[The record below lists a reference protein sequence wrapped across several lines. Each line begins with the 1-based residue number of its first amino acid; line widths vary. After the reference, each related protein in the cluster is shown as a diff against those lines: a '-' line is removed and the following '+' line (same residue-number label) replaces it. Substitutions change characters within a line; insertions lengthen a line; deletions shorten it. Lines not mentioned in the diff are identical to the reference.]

1 MNCYDCYAKA
11 YCMAAAEPG
20 SVVCMINRMRYGG
33 THADDRPPRQAGDF
47 CQYCGQRLRVI
58 GTERSKTP
66 KDTTAQV
73 THAMR
78 FQPTVKQSPT

>member
-20 SVVCMINRMRYGG
+20 SVVCMINRMMRYGG
-33 THADDRPPRQAGDF
+33 AHADDRPPRQAGDF

-58 GTERSKTP
+58 GTERFCNNVNCP
-66 KDTTAQV
+66 N
-73 THAMR
+73 R
-78 FQPTVKQSPT
+78 FESV